1 MPLLCDCV
9 VIGSDWKR
17 EEQVDREA
25 GAGRP
30 VLTHRSQQQAHQE
43 RGLPRPVDPH
53 LLRVHSLPRHLP
65 RWTGEDDRSGGWN
78 RYLNCFLFAAR
89 SQSPDFTQHLAFFCC
104 FADKIK
110 TLPNL
115 TPILITIDPDRDT
128 PEALATYVKG
138 KKATW
143 SNCASIHPH
152 EHIFHY
158 DITAPS

>member
-17 EEQVDREA
+17 EEQVDREG

-30 VLTHRSQQQAHQE
+30 VLTHRSQQQAQQE

-78 RYLNCFLFAAR
+78 RYLNR
-89 SQSPDFTQHLAFFCC
+89 FFICSEKSKSWFYSTSGFFCCC

-143 SNCASIHPH
+143 SNWASVHAH
-152 EHIFHY
+152 DNIFHY
-158 DITAPS
+158 DI